1 MIKLIK
7 TYLNNRAEA
16 EQDRIDQRRARAAK
30 AKANLIKEL
39 KALRLI
45 TINNARYI
53 RSSINVLNGAVNH
66 AKGSNAAETK
76 RKREFLRIRLEWLK
90 VKQSEE
96 ESMIIHYDSLLKK
109 I

>member
-1 MIKLIK
+1 MIKFIK
-7 TYLNNRAEA
+7 TYMKKKEAEA
-16 EQDRIDQRRARAAK
+16 QAQAEADRDRKLLAK
-30 AKANLIKEL
+30 KNWIKEI

-76 RKREFLRIRLEWLK
+76 RKREFLRTRLNWLK
-90 VKQSEE
+90 GKQSEE
-96 ESMIIHYDSLLKK
+96 ESMIIYYDSLLKK